1 MKNILLV
8 SDLGGFPPSLESLA
22 EIANVYVYIPR
33 PSAVTSRYM
42 SSINRY
48 ATGIV
53 KESSA
58 HTSGSYEHPE
68 WVTFTGAEAYTLSDD
83 EVVDQIIRYARMF
96 EADAI
101 MFGGAENMVLS
112 VAKAA
117 EALGLRSAGVDAA
130 RLARNKYT
138 MRDKFRSAGVPSPDF
153 RAIYSEGDMLAAVNE
168 LGYPLVLKP
177 TYLACSIGVTLLDGT
192 RSPVEVFREVQR
204 DIQENTGDSL
214 LFNEECL
221 FLVEQYME
229 GCNADWYGDDLY
241 ADYVSVEGMMVN
253 GIYRPVAIT
262 DKTPM
267 LSSFTETSHLV
278 PSVLDKE
285 AQNIIVEACR
295 KANESLGLENC
306 PTHTEVKLMKN
317 RQVGIIETAARF
329 GGWNIIPQI
338 NDVYGLD
345 MTKAWAEV
353 LLYGSSQDLPDHLL
367 QSSHKARCNMRIYLE
382 DNPLDPALKYRYSGY
397 EKLDHLLEEGAFIRA
412 ETEIPRGTLVSS
424 NPHLNAMSFVST
436 LDLEGAHPRD
446 LAQSVSNIRD
456 GVRLKVTEME
466 EQKTEVKV

>member
-8 SDLGGFPPSLESLA
+8 SDLGGFPPSMESLA
-22 EIANVYVYIPR
+22 KIANVYVYIPR

-42 SSINRY
+42 ASINRY
-48 ATGIV
+48 AAGVV
-53 KESSA
+53 KEGIPGG
-58 HTSGSYEHPE
+58 SGGYEHPE
-68 WVTFTGAEAYTLSDD
+68 WVTFTGAEAYTLSED
-83 EVVDQIIRYARMF
+83 EVVEQIIRYARMF
-96 EADAI
+96 KAEAI

-117 EALGLRSAGVDAA
+117 EALGLRSAGVEAA

-138 MRDKFRSAGVPSPDF
+138 MRDKFRGAGVPSPDF
-153 RAIYSEGDMLAAVNE
+153 RAIHSEADMLAAVSE

-177 TYLACSIGVTLLDGT
+177 TYLACSIGVTLLDGS

-204 DIQENTGDSL
+204 DIEENTGDSL
-214 LFNEECL
+214 LFSEECL

-229 GCNADWYGDDLY
+229 GCNADWYADDLY
-241 ADYVSVEGMMVN
+241 ADYVSVEGMMVD
-253 GIYRPVAIT
+253 GIYHPVAIT

-278 PSVLDKE
+278 PSVLDHE
-285 AQNIIVEACR
+285 AQSLIVEACR
-295 KANESLGLENC
+295 KANEGLGLQNC

-338 NDVYGLD
+338 NDVFGID
-345 MTKAWAEV
+345 MTRIWAEV
-353 LLYGSSQDLPDHLL
+353 LLYGSSQNLPDHLL
-367 QSSHKARCNMRIYLE
+367 KVSNKARCNMRIYLE
-382 DNPLDPALKYRYSGY
+382 DNPLDPSLKYQYTGY
-397 EKLDHLLEEGAFIRA
+397 EKLDHLLGEGTRILT
-412 ETEIPRGTLVSS
+412 ETEIPKGTVVSS

-436 LDLEGAHPRD
+436 LDLEGSHPRD
-446 LAQSVSNIRD
+446 LAQSVSNIRS
-456 GVRLKVTEME
+456 GVRLQVTELERM
-466 EQKTEVKV
+466 KIEVKV

>member
-22 EIANVYVYIPR
+22 KIANVYVYIPR
-33 PSAVTSRYM
+33 PSAVTRRYM
-42 SSINRY
+42 ASIHRY
-48 ATGIV
+48 AAGVV
-53 KESSA
+53 KESTA
-58 HTSGSYEHPE
+58 YTAGGYEHPE
-68 WVTFTGAEAYTLSDD
+68 WVTFTGAEAYTLSED

-96 EADAI
+96 KADAI

-117 EALGLRSAGVDAA
+117 EALGLRSAGVEAA
-130 RLARNKYT
+130 RLARNKYI

-153 RAIYSEGDMLAAVNE
+153 RAIHSEGDMLTAVRE

-177 TYLACSIGVTLLDGT
+177 TYLACSIGVTLLDGS

-214 LFNEECL
+214 LFSEECL

-229 GCNADWYGDDLY
+229 GCNADWYADELY

-253 GIYRPVAIT
+253 GVYHPVAIT

-267 LSSFTETSHLV
+267 LSSFTETSHIV
-278 PSVLDKE
+278 PSVLDHD

-295 KANESLGLENC
+295 KANESLGLQNC

-338 NDVYGLD
+338 NDVFGID
-345 MTKAWAEV
+345 MTQAWAEV
-353 LLYGSSQDLPDHLL
+353 LLHGSSQSLPNQLL
-367 QSSHKARCNMRIYLE
+367 QASNKARCNMRIYLE
-382 DNPLDPALKYRYSGY
+382 DNPLDSSLQYLYSGY
-397 EKLDHLLEEGAFIRA
+397 DKLDHLLSEGTRIHT
-412 ETEIPRGTLVSS
+412 ETEIPKGTLVSS

-436 LDLEGAHPRD
+436 LDLEGTHPRA
-446 LAQSVSNIRD
+446 LAQTVSNIRN
-456 GVRLKVTEME
+456 GVRLQVTELE
-466 EQKTEVKV
+466 GQKTEVSV